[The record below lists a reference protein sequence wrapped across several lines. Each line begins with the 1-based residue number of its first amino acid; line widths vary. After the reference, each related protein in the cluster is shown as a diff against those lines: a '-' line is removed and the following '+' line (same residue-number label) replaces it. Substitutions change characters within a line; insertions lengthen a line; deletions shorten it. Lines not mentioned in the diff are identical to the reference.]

1 VTPSELVLPTAGRW
15 LGLVALAVVVGG
27 FALDLLV
34 LPRDAPELASARR
47 RLRRWVAV
55 AVAVLGITT
64 AGDLVGRA
72 RVMSG
77 GDLSEAMAALP
88 AVLTRTHFGAIWIA
102 RAVALAL
109 LAVASA
115 SRAASARAVGF
126 VLSLAIVL
134 TWSMTGHAADR
145 GDYSL
150 SVLVDWLHA
159 VAATAWTGG
168 LFGLVLVSR
177 SGRAAW
183 PPALLG
189 VVARRFSRLA
199 GYCLAAVL
207 ASGIYNAWVQ
217 VPSLSSLW
225 GTAYGE
231 ALVVKICL
239 AAALAG
245 IGAVNRYRVL
255 PALGAL
261 PEAGARLSRLV
272 AREAVIA
279 VVVFGCTAVLAES
292 TPKHHEGHMSHGAT
306 AILDHSSH
314 LLRRR

>member
-1 VTPSELVLPTAGRW
+1 VTPSELVLPTARRW
-15 LGLVALAVVVGG
+15 LGLVALAVIVGG

-34 LPRDAPELASARR
+34 LPRDAAELTAARR

-55 AVAVLGITT
+55 AVAVLAVAT
-64 AGDLVGRA
+64 AGDLVARA

-77 GDLSEAMAALP
+77 GGLSEAMAALP
-88 AVLTRTHFGAIWIA
+88 AVLTRTHFGSIWTA
-102 RAVALAL
+102 RVVAMAL
-109 LAVASA
+109 LAMTLA
-115 SRAASARAVGF
+115 SRAASARAAGF
-126 VLSLAIVL
+126 VLSLGIAL
-134 TWSMTGHAADR
+134 TSSLTGHAADW

-168 LFGLVLVSR
+168 LFGLVLIAR
-177 SGRAAW
+177 RDRPAL
-183 PPALLG
+183 PPALLA

-199 GYCLAAVL
+199 GYCLLVVA

-217 VPSLSSLW
+217 VPSVSALW
-225 GTAYGE
+225 STAYGE

-239 AAALAG
+239 AAALAC

-261 PEAGARLSRLV
+261 PEARARLSRLV
-272 AREAVIA
+272 AREAAIA
-279 VVVFGCTAVLAES
+279 IVVYGCTAVLAES
-292 TPKHHEGHMSHGAT
+292 TPKRHEGRMSHATT
-306 AILDHSSH
+306 AILDHPSH

>member
-1 VTPSELVLPTAGRW
+1 VTLSELVLPTAGRW

-34 LPRDAPELASARR
+34 LPRDAAELTAARR

-55 AVAVLGITT
+55 AVAALAGAT
-64 AGDLVGRA
+64 AGDLITRV
-72 RVMSG
+72 RVMSD
-77 GDLSEAMAALP
+77 GDLSEAIAALP

-109 LAVASA
+109 LAAASA
-115 SRAASARAVGF
+115 SSAPPVRAAGF
-126 VLSLAIVL
+126 VLSLGIAL
-134 TWSMTGHAADR
+134 TSSLTGHAADW

-159 VAATAWTGG
+159 VAATTWTGG
-168 LFGLVLVSR
+168 LFGLVLIAR
-177 SGRAAW
+177 RDRPAW
-183 PPALLG
+183 PPALLA

-199 GYCLAAVL
+199 GYCLLVVA
-207 ASGIYNAWVQ
+207 ASGIYNAWVH

-225 GTAYGE
+225 RTAYGE

-239 AAALAG
+239 AAALAY

-255 PALGAL
+255 PALDAV
-261 PEAGARLSRLV
+261 PETGARLSRLV
-272 AREAVIA
+272 VREAAIA

-292 TPKHHEGHMSHGAT
+292 TPKHHGGDMSHAPM
-306 AILDHSSH
+306 AILDHPSH